1 MVAIMN
7 VTVMVIMI
15 VTVMVI
21 YDCHGNGHND
31 CQDDGY

>member
-1 MVAIMN
+1 MIGKMVA
-7 VTVMVIMI
+7 IMI

-21 YDCHGNGHND
+21 YDCHDGNGHND